1 MKPFLQAVAQDIY
14 RQFGDDLSRTAVI
27 FPGKR
32 AGLWMDRYLYEYA
45 GHPLWSPAY
54 VSIDDL
60 FGSLS
65 DLKKESQIR
74 TVCLLHEIFCRLT
87 HSTET
92 LDDFYYWGELMLADF
107 DDIDKNCVEAER
119 LFVNLANIKD
129 IEGQFEFL
137 SQEQRDLLSQF
148 FAGLHC
154 DAQQTELK
162 RRFIELWQAMG
173 DIYRELRATL
183 KAQGMAYEGMLYRD
197 GIEHFDASKLTYD
210 NYVVVGFN
218 VLNRVEKKLFNH
230 LKESGKTLFYWDYD
244 HYYFDNDH
252 HEAGT
257 FVRENIRDYGN
268 ALKDSEL
275 YDNLRHLPEITY
287 ISASTDNAQ
296 ARYLSTWIREH
307 LTQQEEETAIVL
319 CNEDIVQPVLHA
331 LPYDKKSKEENEENK
346 EAEESKEENE
356 KKKVKNVNITMGFKL
371 TQTTPYTLLNSYLN
385 LHIKGFDETQKMH
398 TLAEVTTLLSHPYI
412 LQLYPESESL
422 RDELLH
428 SKRIYINT
436 EERTYQS
443 PQLKELLTFPSDNQA
458 LLTTLSSLI
467 SNAGHMFASSSERE
481 QHMVQLAEEA
491 LFQMHRTIEN
501 FKTLIA
507 EGTLQIAP
515 KTLVRLMQR
524 VMTTMSI
531 PFHGEPA
538 IGLQVM
544 GVLETR
550 NLDFRHLILLSA
562 NEGKLPKASHESS
575 FIPYNLR
582 EVFGMNTIQRQNAV
596 YAYYFYRMIQRAEK
610 VNIVYNNGT
619 DGLNKQEPSRYI
631 MQLQVEFPGKLS
643 AWELHSPSQAKE
655 TSEIAIE
662 QTTETRRKLQEH
674 FRYEPN
680 KKPVFRLS
688 PSTLNDYLDCRL
700 RFYLKHVEGL
710 NPPEEINADVDVAA
724 LGTIFHKS
732 AELAYERLTE
742 RSNTIHS
749 ADIEALLKEKP
760 LIDSFVDEAF
770 RTEFFHSEP
779 NVPLKYNGTQLIVRH
794 VICSYL
800 RQLLTIDKR
809 RTPFNYI
816 ASEKKIRSVYPVNS
830 HGTQLDVLLGGTIDR
845 IDSKVNENGREVT
858 RILDYKTGGS
868 LKKLSNID
876 ELFLR
881 DKPRDGYVFQAFYY
895 SYLMSQEYSLIA
907 PSLLFM
913 RNTSDE
919 TFEPH
924 ILIDKHPVEDFSL
937 YHKQFGQ
944 LLQETIEEIFNSDVP
959 YTATTN
965 EEACKYCKFTTL
977 CGRGKKKSHY

>member
-14 RQFGDDLSRTAVI
+14 HRFGDNLSRTAVI

-32 AGLWMDRYLYEYA
+32 AGLWMDRYLYECA
-45 GHPLWSPAY
+45 EHPLWSPSY
-54 VSIDDL
+54 VTIDEL

-65 DLKKESQIR
+65 ALHKESQIR
-74 TVCLLHEIFCRLT
+74 TVCILHEIFCRLT
-87 HSTET
+87 GSTEP

-107 DDIDKNCVEAER
+107 DDIDKNRVEADR

-129 IEGQFEFL
+129 IEGQFDYL
-137 SQEQRDLLSQF
+137 TSEQRELLSRF
-148 FAGLHC
+148 FSGLHSE
-154 DAQQTELK
+154 AQQTELK

-173 DIYRELRATL
+173 GIYEELRAAL
-183 KAQGMAYEGMLYRD
+183 EAKGIAYEGMLYRD

-210 NYVVVGFN
+210 HYVVVGFN
-218 VLNRVEKKLFNH
+218 VLNRVEQELFDR
-230 LKESGKTLFYWDYD
+230 LKESGKALFYWDYD
-244 HYYFDNDH
+244 HYYYDNTQ

-257 FVRENIRDYGN
+257 FVRENIIRYGN
-268 ALKDSEL
+268 ALDDSAL

-287 ISASTDNAQ
+287 ISAPTDNAQ
-296 ARYLSTWIREH
+296 ARHLNTWVSDN
-307 LTQQEEETAIVL
+307 LTEREEETAVVL

-331 LPYDKKSKEENEENK
+331 LPSNQ
-346 EAEESKEENE
+346 
-356 KKKVKNVNITMGFKL
+356 VKNVNITMGFKL
-371 TQTTPYTLLNSYLN
+371 AQTAPYTLMNAYLN
-385 LHIKGFDETQKMH
+385 LHTKGFDDTQEMH
-398 TLAEVTTLLSHPYI
+398 MLGEVTTLLSHPYM
-412 LQLYPESESL
+412 LQLYPEAKAL

-436 EERTYQS
+436 SEHEYENAH
-443 PQLKELLTFPSDNQA
+443 LKTLLTRPNNNQELLA
-458 LLTTLSSLI
+458 TLAVLI
-467 SNAGHMFASSSERE
+467 ENAGRLFASSEDRE
-481 QHMVQLAEEA
+481 SHFAQLAEEA
-491 LFQMHRTIEN
+491 LFQIHRIIEN
-501 FKTLIA
+501 FKALIEDDTLRI
-507 EGTLQIAP
+507 TP

-524 VMTTMSI
+524 MMSQVSI

-582 EVFGMNTIQRQNAV
+582 EAFGMNTIQRQNAV
-596 YAYYFYRMIQRAEK
+596 YAYYFYRAIQRAEK
-610 VNIVYNNGT
+610 VTIVYNNGT

-643 AWELHSPSQAKE
+643 AWELHSPSQSTGKA
-655 TSEIAIE
+655 EISVE
-662 QTTETRRKLQEH
+662 QTDETRRKLQEH
-674 FRYEPN
+674 FRYVPN

-700 RFYLKHVEGL
+700 RFYLKHVEGF
-710 NPPEEINADVDVAA
+710 NPPEEVNTDVDVAA

-732 AELAYERLTE
+732 AELAYDRLTE
-742 RSNTIHS
+742 RGNTIVKE
-749 ADIEALLKEKP
+749 DIETLLKEKHH
-760 LIDSFVDEAF
+760 IAGFVDEAF

-779 NVPLKYNGTQLIVRH
+779 DIPLKYNGTQLIVRH

-800 RQLLTIDKR
+800 RQLLTIDKH
-809 RTPFNYI
+809 RTPFKYI
-816 ASEKKIRSVYPVNS
+816 ASEKKIRETYPINS

-845 IDSKVNENGREVT
+845 IDSKVNESGREVT

-868 LKKLSNID
+868 LKKIKSID

-895 SYLMSQEYSLIA
+895 SYLINREYKHRGGISIA

-919 TFEPH
+919 AFEPH
-924 ILIDKHPVEDFSL
+924 ILIDNHPVEDFSI
-937 YHKQFGQ
+937 YHDQFEQ
-944 LLQETIEEIFNSDVP
+944 LLHDTIEEIFNSDVP

-965 EEACKYCKFTTL
+965 EDACKYCKFTAL
-977 CGRGKKKSHY
+977 CGRGKKKSRY

>member
-1 MKPFLQAVAQDIY
+1 MTPFLQAVAQDIY
-14 RQFGDDLSRTAVI
+14 HRFGDNLSRTAVI

-32 AGLWMDRYLYEYA
+32 AGLWMDRYLYECA
-45 GHPLWSPAY
+45 GHPLWSPSY
-54 VSIDDL
+54 VAIDEL
-60 FGSLS
+60 FDTLS
-65 DLKKESQIR
+65 PLNKESQIR

-87 HSTET
+87 GSNES

-107 DDIDKNCVEAER
+107 DDIDKNLVEANR

-129 IEGQFEFL
+129 IESQFSFL
-137 SQEQRDLLSQF
+137 TPEQRELLSHF
-148 FAGLHC
+148 FSGFHSEAL
-154 DAQQTELK
+154 QTELK
-162 RRFIELWQAMG
+162 QRFIELWQAMG
-173 DIYRELRATL
+173 KIYEELRTSL
-183 KAQGMAYEGMLYRD
+183 RDKDMAYEGMLYRD
-197 GIEHFDASKLTYD
+197 GIEHFEASKLTYD

-218 VLNRVEKKLFNH
+218 VLNRVEQELFDRLNQ
-230 LKESGKTLFYWDYD
+230 SGKALFYWDFD
-244 HYYFDNDH
+244 HYYYDNAH
-252 HEAGT
+252 HEAGI
-257 FVRENIRDYGN
+257 FVRENIARYGN
-268 ALKDSEL
+268 AIKCEEL
-275 YDNLRHLPEITY
+275 YNNLKHLAEIEY

-296 ARYLSTWIREH
+296 ARYLNTWINVH
-307 LTQQEEETAIVL
+307 LTSKEEETAVVL

-331 LPYDKKSKEENEENK
+331 LPND
-346 EAEESKEENE
+346 
-356 KKKVKNVNITMGFKL
+356 KVKNVNITMGFKL
-371 TQTTPYTLLNSYLN
+371 VQTAPYTLMSAYLN
-385 LHIKGFDETQKMH
+385 LHTKGFDATQGMYMID
-398 TLAEVTTLLSHPYI
+398 EVATLLSHPYI
-412 LQLYPESESL
+412 LQLYPEAETL
-422 RDELLH
+422 RNKLVD

-436 EERTYQS
+436 TE
-443 PQLKELLTFPSDNQA
+443 LKYDDSGLKA
-458 LLTTLSSLI
+458 LLTLPTNNEELLATLATLI
-467 SNAGHMFASSSERE
+467 ASAGCLFASSSDRE
-481 QHMVQLAEEA
+481 NHMVQLAEEA
-491 LFQMHRTIEN
+491 LFQIHRTIEN
-501 FKTLIA
+501 FKALIE
-507 EGTLQIAP
+507 EGTLRITS

-524 VMTTMSI
+524 MMSQVSI

-582 EVFGMNTIQRQNAV
+582 EAFGMNTVQRQNAV

-610 VNIVYNNGT
+610 VTIVYNNGT

-643 AWELHSPSQAKE
+643 AYELHSPSQAIN
-655 TSEIAIE
+655 TTTISVE
-662 QTTETRRKLQEH
+662 QTDETRRKLQEH

-710 NPPEEINADVDVAA
+710 NSPEEINTDVDVAS

-732 AELAYERLTE
+732 AELAYDKLTE
-742 RSNTIHS
+742 RGDTIIG
-749 ADIEALLKEKP
+749 ADIEALLKEERH
-760 LIDSFVDEAF
+760 IEGFVDEAF

-779 NVPLKYNGTQLIVRH
+779 DVPLKYNGTQLIVRH

-800 RQLLTIDKR
+800 RQLLAIDKR
-809 RTPFNYI
+809 RTPFKYI
-816 ASEKKIRSVYPVNS
+816 ASEKKIRETYSINS
-830 HGTQLDVLLGGTIDR
+830 HGTKLNVLLGGTIDR
-845 IDSKVNENGREVT
+845 MDSKVNDSGCEVI

-868 LKKLSNID
+868 LKKLKSID
-876 ELFLR
+876 ELFLH

-895 SYLMSQEYSLIA
+895 SYLIGGEYENRKDIHIA

-919 TFEPH
+919 AFEPH
-924 ILIDKHPVEDFSL
+924 ILIDQHAVEDFSI
-937 YHKQFGQ
+937 YRKQFGQ
-944 LLQETIEEIFNSDVP
+944 LLHDTIEEIFNSDVP

-965 EEACKYCKFTTL
+965 EEACKYCKFTAL
-977 CGRGKKKSHY
+977 CGRDKKKSHY